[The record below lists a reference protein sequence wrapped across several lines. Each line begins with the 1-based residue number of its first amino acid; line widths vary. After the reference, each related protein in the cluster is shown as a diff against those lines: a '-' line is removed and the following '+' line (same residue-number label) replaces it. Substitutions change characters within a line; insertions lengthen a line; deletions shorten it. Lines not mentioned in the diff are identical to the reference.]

1 MSEANIEF
9 VEVMS
14 MRNRQQGS
22 FIIELCI
29 VLVSVSG
36 IFAMAVTHM
45 IAINY
50 KGQLD
55 RAAYSLATIVAER
68 KQLFYGELSLNVGS
82 KSPKNDM
89 KNIVSSSMKRMSQ
102 SFNPDKLAMRVDVY
116 YLDEK
121 LGMGQKKFKLEHK
134 VISTSESRLFP
145 DQFKLTQEQAENFLP
160 FTNWGRYMPLYRV
173 TLTYQI
179 PFDLIGAINGEM
191 YQVVS
196 SAYTFGRL

>member
-1 MSEANIEF
+1 
-9 VEVMS
+9 
-14 MRNRQQGS
+14 MRDRQQGS
-22 FIIELCI
+22 FIIEFCI
-29 VLVSVSG
+29 VLVSLSG
-36 IFAMAVTHM
+36 IFSMAVSHM

-68 KQLFYGELSLNVGS
+68 KQLFDGKLSLNVGS
-82 KSPKNDM
+82 MSANNDM
-89 KNIVSSSMKRMSQ
+89 KNIVSSSMKRMNQ

-116 YLDEK
+116 YLDK
-121 LGMGQKKFKLEHK
+121 QSDRGQKKFKLEHK
-134 VISTSESRLFP
+134 VISTSDPRLFP
-145 DQFKLTQEQAENFLP
+145 DKFKLTQEQAENFLP
-160 FTNWGRYMPLYRV
+160 FTNLGRYLPLYRV

>member
-14 MRNRQQGS
+14 MRDRQQGS
-22 FIIELCI
+22 FIIEFCI
-29 VLVSVSG
+29 VLVSLSG
-36 IFAMAVTHM
+36 IFSMAVSHM

-68 KQLFYGELSLNVGS
+68 KQLFDGKLSLNVGS
-82 KSPKNDM
+82 MSANNDM
-89 KNIVSSSMKRMSQ
+89 KNIVSSSMKRMNQ

-116 YLDEK
+116 YLDK
-121 LGMGQKKFKLEHK
+121 QSDRGQKKFKLEHK
-134 VISTSESRLFP
+134 VISTSDPRLFP
-145 DQFKLTQEQAENFLP
+145 DKFKLTQEQAENFLP
-160 FTNWGRYMPLYRV
+160 FTNLGRYLPLYRV